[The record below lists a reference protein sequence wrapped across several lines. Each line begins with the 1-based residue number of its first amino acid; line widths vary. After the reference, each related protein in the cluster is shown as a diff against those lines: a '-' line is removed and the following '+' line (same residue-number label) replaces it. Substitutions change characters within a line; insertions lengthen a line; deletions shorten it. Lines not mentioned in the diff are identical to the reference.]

1 MSLQPAVGNAAT
13 SNHGRNRALPVGMP
27 APVRVLA
34 FGDDPGNGPLLD
46 QLLRPCRQEFRIKH
60 AKLRAGSLEN
70 LPEFPSD
77 VALVDVPLSQGSD
90 LDAVRRTRAALPGVP
105 LIVLTETSDERWGL
119 QVLKEGAQDCLVKSQ
134 ISTATLVRAIRSAIE
149 RQRVQLVAEET
160 RQHQARLKDEFL
172 SHVSHELRS
181 PLTAMHQFLSLL
193 LDNIPGELNTEQREF
208 LEIVARNTGELRGL
222 IDDLLDTTRA
232 ETGKLTVE
240 PAYVNTS
247 QLVQETLQRYS
258 AIALE
263 RGLRLAS
270 QPSPN
275 LPALSADP
283 QRARQILSNLLDNA
297 CKFTLPGGE
306 VVVSADIEEQ
316 PSGFLRFSVA
326 DTGPGIP
333 AESLPQVFDR
343 LYQGPAVAE
352 RSRRGL
358 GLGLHIT
365 RELVTRHGGRI
376 WVESEPGRGATFHF
390 TLPIFSVEALLAP
403 LIRSAVAAEKKDFAL
418 VTVTLTPA
426 NGNRSPLGERFLAAV
441 GQTLTRCTLPDMD
454 VLLPRME
461 GPNRSVKF
469 FIFACA
475 NKTGARVLT
484 QRVQEPLRAVQEFK
498 TEQATLSIS
507 SAALQTA
514 KLEAG
519 SGAEAL
525 LRSIT
530 AQVQRRIEDMEE
542 RTQHA

>member
-1 MSLQPAVGNAAT
+1 MVCLGLRRAPASHPAKNPAPLVGI
-13 SNHGRNRALPVGMP
+13 P
-27 APVRVLA
+27 APVRVIA
-34 FGDDPGNGPLLD
+34 FGDDPRSGPLLD

-60 AKLRAGSLEN
+60 ARLRGASLDN
-70 LPEFPSD
+70 LAEIPSD
-77 VALVDVPLSQGSD
+77 VALVDVPLRQSSD
-90 LDAVRRTRAALPGVP
+90 LDALRRARAALPGVP
-105 LIVLTETSDERWGL
+105 LIVLTETPDERWGL
-119 QVLKEGAQDCLVKSQ
+119 LVLKEGAQDCLVKSQ

-149 RQRVQLVAEET
+149 RQRVQSAAEET

-193 LDNIPGELNTEQREF
+193 LDNIPGELNAEQREF

-222 IDDLLDTTRA
+222 IDDLLDATRA

-240 PAYVNTS
+240 PACLNAP

-258 AIALE
+258 AIARD

-270 QPSPN
+270 QLSSN
-275 LPALSADP
+275 LPPLSADP

-306 VVVSADIEEQ
+306 IVVSVDVEEKS
-316 PSGFLRFSVA
+316 PGFLRFSVA

-333 AESLPQVFDR
+333 VESLPHVFDR
-343 LYQGPAVAE
+343 LYQGPVVAE
-352 RSRRGL
+352 SSRHGL

-365 RELVTRHGGRI
+365 RELVKRHGGRI
-376 WVESEPGRGATFHF
+376 WVHSEPGHGATFHF
-390 TLPIFSVEALLAP
+390 TLPVFSVEALLAP
-403 LIRSAVAAEKKDFAL
+403 LIRSAAAAEKKEFAL
-418 VTVTLTPA
+418 VTVVLTSA
-426 NGNRSPLGERFLAAV
+426 NGTRNPLGERFLAAV
-441 GQTLTRCTLPDMD
+441 AQTLTRCTLPDMD
-454 VLLPRME
+454 VLLPRLE
-461 GPNRSVKF
+461 GPNRSAKF

-475 NKTGARVLT
+475 NKSGARVLT
-484 QRVQEPLRAVQEFK
+484 QRVQEQLRAMKEFK
-498 TEQATLSIS
+498 KEQAALNVS

-514 KLEAG
+514 KLEAA
-519 SGAEAL
+519 SGTEAL

-530 AQVQRRIEDMEE
+530 AQVQRRIEDLEE